1 MSKLNFKK
9 FIRNGN
15 ELFIDREDW
24 RDINRDYSDIYDQ
37 LHPGPLFPN
46 NLNESEIEDL
56 KKQLRDEKTRLK
68 EAISDAIDGLPL
80 PLLPINEQEAKED
93 FINLVKFNSRTL
105 LRKNSLHTKAEYRYD
120 LSDWYLSNS
129 NVG

>member
-1 MSKLNFKK
+1 MMLERKMKMKLNLKE
-9 FIRNGN
+9 FIRNDN
-15 ELFIDREDW
+15 ELFIDRENW
-24 RDINRDYSDIYDQ
+24 QKINVKYSKLYEQ
-37 LHPGPLFPN
+37 LHPPPLWPT

-93 FINLVKFNSRTL
+93 FNNLVKFNSRTL
-105 LRKNSLHTKAEYRYD
+105 LRKYSSHQSRI
-120 LSDWYLSNS
+120 SI
-129 NVG
+129 

>member
-1 MSKLNFKK
+1 MQKRNKVKSKLDLKP

-15 ELFIDREDW
+15 ELFIDRKDW
-24 RDINRDYSDIYDQ
+24 QEINVDYSKLYEQ
-37 LHPGPLFPN
+37 LHPGPLWPI

-56 KKQLRDEKTRLK
+56 KEKLRNEKTRLK

-105 LRKNSLHTKAEYRYD
+105 LRKNSLHTKAEYSKKYK
-120 LSDWYLSNS
+120 L
-129 NVG
+129 